1 MKKDM
6 AKKIPYGL
14 TDYVRV
20 LTENYYYVDKT
31 RYIDDLEKTAAFL
44 FLIRPRRFGK
54 SLLVSTLE
62 AYFSGK
68 KELFEGLAMRYAD
81 KFDELFGN
89 QYIGK
94 HPTAEQGKYLV
105 LYFNFSAVR
114 GTGQALEDN
123 FNGYAKI
130 QMEGFADQYAS
141 YFEPGFPKE
150 IRELKTAADQL
161 NFIGKRAAMLGVPIY
176 LLIDEY
182 DNFTNTILSSEGNNV
197 YRALTHDSGFY
208 RGFFNI
214 VKAITT
220 GPDAPVKRMF
230 ITGVSPVTLD
240 DVTSGFNIGTNI
252 TTDEQFNSMVGFS
265 ESELFDMLSYYQ
277 SEEMLA
283 DPIDDIVRMIKP
295 WYDNYC
301 FAKECIG
308 QTMYNS
314 DMVLYFLNNYL
325 QKKRPPSDM
334 LDRNIRTDYSKLRHF
349 IRIDKMQEEGR
360 SVITRLIDTGEV
372 NGNVIKDS
380 FPAENLADPGN
391 FVSLLYYF
399 GLLTYDRVEYGETIM
414 KVPNLAVREQIYS
427 YLVEAMKERE
437 SVVFPFMEL
446 SDRMRRMAYFGE
458 WEAALEFFAK
468 QVDKKAVLRDAI
480 YQETTIKTL
489 MVAYMGLTDY
499 FIIWPEFE
507 AGRGFSDLYL
517 MPNLANY
524 PDMQY
529 SYLIELK
536 FLKRDD
542 TTTKVESLIQEA
554 ETQLRRY
561 ASDEKV
567 LASTGNTRLRLLAA
581 VYRGWQPEALREF
594 E

>member
-54 SLLVSTLE
+54 SLFLSMLYCYYDV
-62 AYFSGK
+62 
-68 KELFEGLAMRYAD
+68 RYAD

-94 HPTAEQGKYLV
+94 HPTGEQGKYLV

-277 SEEMLA
+277 SEGMLA

>member
-1 MKKDM
+1 M

-14 TDYVRV
+14 TDYV
-20 LTENYYYVDKT
+20 LLMTDNYYYVDKT
-31 RYIDDLEKTAAFL
+31 RYIEQLEQTARFL

-54 SLLVSTLE
+54 SLFLNMLNCYYDV
-62 AYFSGK
+62 K
-68 KELFEGLAMRYAD
+68 YAD
-81 KFDELFGN
+81 RFNELFGE

-94 HPTAEQGKYLV
+94 HPTSEQGKYLV

-114 GTGQALEDN
+114 GTGEALEEN
-123 FNGYAKI
+123 FNMYAKI
-130 QMEGFADQYAS
+130 QMEAFADQYAS
-141 YFEPGFPKE
+141 YFEPGFSQG
-150 IRELKTAADQL
+150 IRELKSAASQL
-161 NFIGKRAAMLGVPIY
+161 NYIGKRAGMLGLSIY

-220 GPDAPVKRMF
+220 GPEAPVKRMF

-265 ESELFDMLSYYQ
+265 GSELQEMLSYYE
-277 SEEMLA
+277 SEGMLVNSKEEL
-283 DPIDDIVRMIKP
+283 VRLMKP

-301 FAKECIG
+301 FAWECIG

-325 QKKRPPSDM
+325 LKKRAPSDM

-399 GLLTYDRVEYGETIM
+399 GLLTYDRIEYGETIM
-414 KVPNLAVREQIYS
+414 KVPNLAVREQIYG
-427 YLVEAMKERE
+427 YLVEAMKERD
-437 SVVFPFMEL
+437 SIVFPFMEL

-458 WEAALEFFAK
+458 WEAALGFFAD

-480 YQETTIKTL
+480 YQESTIKTL
-489 MVAYMGLTDY
+489 MLAYMGLTDY

-542 TTTKVESLIQEA
+542 TKTKAESLMQEA
-554 ETQLRRY
+554 ETQLHKY

-567 LASTGNTRLRLLAA
+567 KSSTGNTRLRLLAA
-581 VYRGWQPEALREF
+581 VYRGWQPVAMQEF

>member
-1 MKKDM
+1 M

-14 TDYVRV
+14 TDYLRIV
-20 LTENYYYVDKT
+20 TEDYYYVDKT
-31 RYIDDLEKTAAFL
+31 RYIEDLEKTAAFL

-54 SLLVSTLE
+54 SLFLNMLYCYYDV
-62 AYFSGK
+62 
-68 KELFEGLAMRYAD
+68 RYAD

-94 HPTAEQGKYLV
+94 HPTSEQGKYLV

-114 GTGQALEDN
+114 GTGEALEEN
-123 FNGYAKI
+123 FNMYAKI
-130 QMEGFADQYAS
+130 QMEAFADQYAS
-141 YFEPGFPKE
+141 YFEPGFSQG
-150 IRELKTAADQL
+150 IRELKSAASQL
-161 NFIGKRAAMLGVPIY
+161 NYIGKRAGMLGLSIY

-220 GPDAPVKRMF
+220 GPEAPVKRMF

-252 TTDEQFNSMVGFS
+252 TTDERFNSMVGFS
-265 ESELFDMLSYYQ
+265 ESELQEMLSYYE
-277 SEEMLA
+277 SEGMLVNSKEEL
-283 DPIDDIVRMIKP
+283 VRLMKP

-301 FAKECIG
+301 FAWECIG

-325 QKKRPPSDM
+325 LKKRAPSDM

-391 FVSLLYYF
+391 FVSLLY
-399 GLLTYDRVEYGETIM
+399 
-414 KVPNLAVREQIYS
+414 
-427 YLVEAMKERE
+427 
-437 SVVFPFMEL
+437 
-446 SDRMRRMAYFGE
+446 
-458 WEAALEFFAK
+458 
-468 QVDKKAVLRDAI
+468 
-480 YQETTIKTL
+480 
-489 MVAYMGLTDY
+489 
-499 FIIWPEFE
+499 
-507 AGRGFSDLYL
+507 
-517 MPNLANY
+517 
-524 PDMQY
+524 
-529 SYLIELK
+529 
-536 FLKRDD
+536 
-542 TTTKVESLIQEA
+542 
-554 ETQLRRY
+554 
-561 ASDEKV
+561 
-567 LASTGNTRLRLLAA
+567 
-581 VYRGWQPEALREF
+581 
-594 E
+594 

>member
-1 MKKDM
+1 M

-14 TDYVRV
+14 TDYLRIV
-20 LTENYYYVDKT
+20 TEDYYYVDKT
-31 RYIDDLEKTAAFL
+31 RYIEDLEKTAAFL

-54 SLLVSTLE
+54 SLFLNMLYCYYDV
-62 AYFSGK
+62 
-68 KELFEGLAMRYAD
+68 RYAD

-94 HPTAEQGKYLV
+94 HPTSEQGKYLV

-114 GTGQALEDN
+114 GTGEALEEN
-123 FNGYAKI
+123 FNMYAKI
-130 QMEGFADQYAS
+130 QMEAFADQYAS
-141 YFEPGFPKE
+141 YFEPGFSQG
-150 IRELKTAADQL
+150 IRELKSAASQL
-161 NFIGKRAAMLGVPIY
+161 NYIGKRAGMLGLSIY

-220 GPDAPVKRMF
+220 GPEAPVKRMF

-265 ESELFDMLSYYQ
+265 ESELQEMLSYYE
-277 SEEMLA
+277 SEGMLVNSKEEL
-283 DPIDDIVRMIKP
+283 VRLMKP

-301 FAKECIG
+301 FAWECIG

-325 QKKRPPSDM
+325 LKKRAPSDM

-399 GLLTYDRVEYGETIM
+399 GLLTYDRIEYGETIM
-414 KVPNLAVREQIYS
+414 KVPNLAVREQIYG
-427 YLVEAMKERE
+427 YLVEAMKERD
-437 SVVFPFMEL
+437 SIVFPFMEL

-458 WEAALEFFAK
+458 WEAALGFFAD

-480 YQETTIKTL
+480 YQESTIKTL
-489 MVAYMGLTDY
+489 MLAYMGLTDY

-542 TTTKVESLIQEA
+542 TTTKAESLMQEA
-554 ETQLRRY
+554 ETQLHKY

-567 LASTGNTRLRLLAA
+567 KSSTGNTRLRLLAA
-581 VYRGWQPEALREF
+581 VYRGWQPEVMQEF

>member
-1 MKKDM
+1 M

-14 TDYVRV
+14 TDYLRIV
-20 LTENYYYVDKT
+20 TEDYYYVDKT
-31 RYIDDLEKTAAFL
+31 RYIEDLEKTAAFL

-54 SLLVSTLE
+54 SLFLNMLYCYYDV
-62 AYFSGK
+62 
-68 KELFEGLAMRYAD
+68 RYAD

-94 HPTAEQGKYLV
+94 HPTSEQGKYLV

-114 GTGQALEDN
+114 GTGEALEEN
-123 FNGYAKI
+123 FNMYAKI
-130 QMEGFADQYAS
+130 QMEAFADQYAS
-141 YFEPGFPKE
+141 YFEPGFSQG
-150 IRELKTAADQL
+150 IRELKSAASQL
-161 NFIGKRAAMLGVPIY
+161 NYIGKRAGMLGLSIY

-220 GPDAPVKRMF
+220 GPEAPVKRMF

-252 TTDEQFNSMVGFS
+252 TTKRNFNDMVGFS
-265 ESELFDMLSYYQ
+265 ESELQDMLSYYQ
-277 SEEMLA
+277 KVEMLA
-283 DPIDDIVRMIKP
+283 DPIDEIVRMMKP

-325 QKKRPPSDM
+325 LDGHAPSDM

-372 NGNVIKDS
+372 NGNVIKES

-399 GLLTYDRVEYGETIM
+399 GLLTYDRIEYGETIM
-414 KVPNLAVREQIYS
+414 KVPNLAVREQIYG
-427 YLVEAMKERE
+427 YLVEAMKERD
-437 SVVFPFMEL
+437 SIVFPFMEL

-458 WEAALEFFAK
+458 WEAALGFFAD

-480 YQETTIKTL
+480 YQESTIKTL
-489 MVAYMGLTDY
+489 MLAYMGLTDY

-542 TTTKVESLIQEA
+542 TTTKVESLMQEA
-554 ETQLRRY
+554 ETQLHKY
-561 ASDEKV
+561 ASDERVKS
-567 LASTGNTRLRLLAA
+567 STGNTRLRLLAA
-581 VYRGWQPEALREF
+581 VYRGWQPEAMQEF

>member
-54 SLLVSTLE
+54 SLFLSMLYCYYDV
-62 AYFSGK
+62 
-68 KELFEGLAMRYAD
+68 RYAD

>member
-1 MKKDM
+1 M

-14 TDYVRV
+14 TDYLRIV
-20 LTENYYYVDKT
+20 TEDYYYVDKT
-31 RYIDDLEKTAAFL
+31 RYIEDLEKTAAFL

-54 SLLVSTLE
+54 SLFLNMLYCYYDV
-62 AYFSGK
+62 
-68 KELFEGLAMRYAD
+68 RYAD

-94 HPTAEQGKYLV
+94 HPTSEQGKYLV

-114 GTGQALEDN
+114 GTGEALEEN
-123 FNGYAKI
+123 FNMYAKI
-130 QMEGFADQYAS
+130 QMEAFADQYAS
-141 YFEPGFPKE
+141 YFEPGFSQG
-150 IRELKTAADQL
+150 IRELKSAASQL
-161 NFIGKRAAMLGVPIY
+161 NYIGKRAGMLGLSIY

-220 GPDAPVKRMF
+220 GPEAPVKRMF

-265 ESELFDMLSYYQ
+265 ESELQEMLSYYE
-277 SEEMLA
+277 SEGMLVNSKEEL
-283 DPIDDIVRMIKP
+283 VRLMKP

-301 FAKECIG
+301 FAWECIG

-325 QKKRPPSDM
+325 LDGHAPSDM

-372 NGNVIKDS
+372 NGNVIKES

-399 GLLTYDRVEYGETIM
+399 GLLTYDRIEYGETIM
-414 KVPNLAVREQIYS
+414 KVPNLAVREQIYG
-427 YLVEAMKERE
+427 YLVEAMKERD
-437 SVVFPFMEL
+437 SIVFPFMEL

-458 WEAALEFFAK
+458 WEAALGFFAD

-480 YQETTIKTL
+480 YQESTIKTL
-489 MVAYMGLTDY
+489 MLAYMGLTDY

-542 TTTKVESLIQEA
+542 TTTKVESLMQEA
-554 ETQLRRY
+554 ETQLHKY
-561 ASDEKV
+561 ASDERVKS
-567 LASTGNTRLRLLAA
+567 STGNTRLRLLAA
-581 VYRGWQPEALREF
+581 VYRGWQPVAMQEF

>member
-1 MKKDM
+1 M

-14 TDYVRV
+14 TDYLRIV
-20 LTENYYYVDKT
+20 TEDYYYVDKT
-31 RYIDDLEKTAAFL
+31 RYIEDLEKTAAFL

-54 SLLVSTLE
+54 SLFLNMLYCYYDV
-62 AYFSGK
+62 
-68 KELFEGLAMRYAD
+68 RYAD

-94 HPTAEQGKYLV
+94 HPTSEQGKYLV

-114 GTGQALEDN
+114 GTGEALEEN
-123 FNGYAKI
+123 FNMYAKI
-130 QMEGFADQYAS
+130 QMEAFADQYAS
-141 YFEPGFPKE
+141 YFEPGFSQG
-150 IRELKTAADQL
+150 IRELKSAASQL
-161 NFIGKRAAMLGVPIY
+161 NYIGKRAGMLGLSIY

-220 GPDAPVKRMF
+220 GPEAPVKRMF

-252 TTDEQFNSMVGFS
+252 TTDERFNSMVGFS
-265 ESELFDMLSYYQ
+265 ESELQEMLSYYE
-277 SEEMLA
+277 SEGMLVNSKEEL
-283 DPIDDIVRMIKP
+283 VRLMKP

-301 FAKECIG
+301 FAWECIG

-325 QKKRPPSDM
+325 LKKRAPSDM

-372 NGNVIKDS
+372 NGNVIKES

-399 GLLTYDRVEYGETIM
+399 GLLTYDRIEYGETIM
-414 KVPNLAVREQIYS
+414 KVPNLAVREQIYG
-427 YLVEAMKERE
+427 YLVEAMKERD
-437 SVVFPFMEL
+437 SIVFPFMEL

-458 WEAALEFFAK
+458 WEAALGFFAD
-468 QVDKKAVLRDAI
+468 QVDKKSVLRDEI
-480 YQETTIKTL
+480 YQESTIKTL
-489 MVAYMGLTDY
+489 MLAYMGLTDY

-542 TTTKVESLIQEA
+542 TTTKAESLMQGA
-554 ETQLRRY
+554 ETQLHKY

-567 LASTGNTRLRLLAA
+567 KSSTGNTRLRLLAA
-581 VYRGWQPEALREF
+581 VYRGWQPVAMQEF

>member
-1 MKKDM
+1 
-6 AKKIPYGL
+6 
-14 TDYVRV
+14 
-20 LTENYYYVDKT
+20 
-31 RYIDDLEKTAAFL
+31 
-44 FLIRPRRFGK
+44 
-54 SLLVSTLE
+54 
-62 AYFSGK
+62 
-68 KELFEGLAMRYAD
+68 
-81 KFDELFGN
+81 
-89 QYIGK
+89 YIGK
-94 HPTAEQGKYLV
+94 HPTGEQGKYLV

-114 GTGQALEDN
+114 GLGEDLEKN
-123 FNGYAKI
+123 FNSYAKI

-150 IRELKTAADQL
+150 IRELETAASQL
-161 NFIGKRAAMLGVPIY
+161 NFIGKRAAMSGLSIY

-214 VKAITT
+214 VKSITT
-220 GPDAPVKRMF
+220 GPEAPVKRMF

-252 TTDEQFNSMVGFS
+252 TTNRKFNGMVGFS
-265 ESELFDMLSYYQ
+265 ESELYEMLSYYNA
-277 SEEMLA
+277 EGMLP
-283 DPIDDIVRMIKP
+283 DPIDEITRMMKP

-325 QKKRPPSDM
+325 LDGHVPSDM

-349 IRIDKMQEEGR
+349 IRIDKMQEEGC

-372 NGNVIKDS
+372 NGNAIKSS

-391 FVSLLYYF
+391 FISLLYYF

-414 KVPNLAVREQIYS
+414 KVPNLAVREQIYG

-437 SVVFPFMEL
+437 SVVFPFMEF

-458 WEAALEFFAK
+458 WEAALAFFAE

-524 PDMQY
+524 PDMKY

-542 TTTKVESLIQEA
+542 TTTKVESLIEEA
-554 ETQLRRY
+554 EAQLRKY

-581 VYRGWQPEALREF
+581 VYKGWQPVAMREF

>member
-14 TDYVRV
+14 TDYV
-20 LTENYYYVDKT
+20 LLMTDNYYYVDKT
-31 RYIDDLEKTAAFL
+31 QYISLLEQTARYL

-54 SLLVSTLE
+54 SLFLNMLHCYYDV
-62 AYFSGK
+62 K
-68 KELFEGLAMRYAD
+68 YAD
-81 KFDELFGN
+81 RFDELFGN

-94 HPTAEQGKYLV
+94 HPTGEQGKYLV

-114 GTGQALEDN
+114 GLGEDLEKN
-123 FNGYAKI
+123 FNSYAKI

-150 IRELKTAADQL
+150 IRELETAASQL
-161 NFIGKRAAMLGVPIY
+161 NFIGKRAAMSGLSIY

-214 VKAITT
+214 VKSITT
-220 GPDAPVKRMF
+220 GPEAPVKRMF

-252 TTDEQFNSMVGFS
+252 TTNRKFNGMVGFS
-265 ESELFDMLSYYQ
+265 ESELYEMLSYYNA
-277 SEEMLA
+277 EGMLP
-283 DPIDDIVRMIKP
+283 DPIDEITRMMKP

-325 QKKRPPSDM
+325 LDGHVPSDM

-349 IRIDKMQEEGR
+349 IRIDKMQEEGC

-372 NGNVIKDS
+372 NGNAIKSS

-391 FVSLLYYF
+391 FISLLYYF

-414 KVPNLAVREQIYS
+414 KVPNLAVREQIYG

-437 SVVFPFMEL
+437 SVVFPFMEF

-458 WEAALEFFAK
+458 WEAALAFFAE

-524 PDMQY
+524 PDMKY

-542 TTTKVESLIQEA
+542 TTTKVESLIEEA
-554 ETQLRRY
+554 EAQLRKY

-581 VYRGWQPEALREF
+581 VYKGWQPVAMREF

>member
-1 MKKDM
+1 M

-14 TDYVRV
+14 TDYV
-20 LTENYYYVDKT
+20 LLMTDNYYYVDKT
-31 RYIDDLEKTAAFL
+31 RYIEQLEQTARFL

-54 SLLVSTLE
+54 SLFLNMLNCYYDV
-62 AYFSGK
+62 K
-68 KELFEGLAMRYAD
+68 YAD
-81 KFDELFGN
+81 RFNELFGE

-94 HPTAEQGKYLV
+94 HPTSEQGKYLV

-114 GTGQALEDN
+114 GTGEALEEN
-123 FNGYAKI
+123 FNMYAKI
-130 QMEGFADQYAS
+130 QMEAFADQYAS
-141 YFEPGFPKE
+141 YFEPGFSQG
-150 IRELKTAADQL
+150 IRELKSAASQL
-161 NFIGKRAAMLGVPIY
+161 NYIGKRAGMLGLSIY

-220 GPDAPVKRMF
+220 GPEAPVKRMF

-265 ESELFDMLSYYQ
+265 GSELQEMLSYYE
-277 SEEMLA
+277 SEGMLVNSKEEL
-283 DPIDDIVRMIKP
+283 VRLMKP

-301 FAKECIG
+301 FAWECIG

-325 QKKRPPSDM
+325 LKKRAPSDM

-399 GLLTYDRVEYGETIM
+399 GLLTYDRIEYGETIM
-414 KVPNLAVREQIYS
+414 KVPNLAVREQIYG
-427 YLVEAMKERE
+427 YLVEAMKERD
-437 SVVFPFMEL
+437 SIVFPFMEL

-458 WEAALEFFAK
+458 WEAALGFFAD

-480 YQETTIKTL
+480 YQESAIKTL
-489 MVAYMGLTDY
+489 MLAYMGLTDY

-542 TTTKVESLIQEA
+542 TTTKAESLMQEA
-554 ETQLRRY
+554 ETQLHKY

-567 LASTGNTRLRLLAA
+567 KSSTGNTRLRLLAA
-581 VYRGWQPEALREF
+581 VYRGWQPVAMQEF

>member
-1 MKKDM
+1 M

-14 TDYVRV
+14 TDYVLV
-20 LTENYYYVDKT
+20 MTDNYYYVDKT
-31 RYIDDLEKTAAFL
+31 RYIGLLEQTARFL

-54 SLLVSTLE
+54 SLFLNMLNCYYDV
-62 AYFSGK
+62 K
-68 KELFEGLAMRYAD
+68 YAD
-81 KFDELFGN
+81 RFDELFGN
-89 QYIGK
+89 QYVGK

-105 LYFNFSAVR
+105 LRFNFSMVR
-114 GTGQALEDN
+114 ATDDKLEAA
-123 FNGYAKI
+123 FNQHIRFETDY
-130 QMEGFADQYAS
+130 FAHIYAS
-141 YFEPGFPKE
+141 YFKPDFQSRLSEITDAAGRLEFICLSAKE
-150 IRELKTAADQL
+150 QGLSL
-161 NFIGKRAAMLGVPIY
+161 Y

-182 DNFTNTILSSEGNNV
+182 DNFTNTILSSKGNDV
-197 YRALTHDSGFY
+197 YHSLTHDT
-208 RGFFNI
+208 GFFRSFFNVI
-214 VKAITT
+214 KGVTT
-220 GPDAPVKRMF
+220 GPEAPVKRMF

-252 TTDEQFNSMVGFS
+252 TTDEEFNSMVGFS
-265 ESELFDMLSYYQ
+265 ESELFDMLTYYQ
-277 SEEMLA
+277 SEGMLV
-283 DPIDDIVRMIKP
+283 DSIDDIVSMMKP

-314 DMVLYFLNNYL
+314 DMVLYFLNYYL
-325 QKKRPPSDM
+325 QKKRPPSEM

-360 SVITRLIDTGEV
+360 SVITKLIDTDEV
-372 NGNVIKDS
+372 NGNAIKSS
-380 FPAENLADPGN
+380 FPAETLADPGN
-391 FVSLLYYF
+391 FISLLYYF
-399 GLLTYDRVEYGETIM
+399 GLLTYDRVEYGATIM
-414 KVPNLAVREQIYS
+414 KIPNLAVREQIYS
-427 YLVEAMKERE
+427 YMVETMRERE
-437 SVVFPFMEL
+437 SIAFPSMEL
-446 SDRMRRMAYFGE
+446 SEHMRHMAYFGE
-458 WEAALEFFAK
+458 WEAALGFFAD

-542 TTTKVESLIQEA
+542 TTTKVESLLQDA
-554 ETQLRRY
+554 EKQLRRY

-567 LASTGNTRLRLLAA
+567 KSSAGNTRLRLLAA
-581 VYRGWQPEALREF
+581 VYRGWQPEAMREF

>member
-1 MKKDM
+1 M

-14 TDYVRV
+14 TDYVRI

-31 RYIDDLEKTAAFL
+31 QYIEKLEREASFL

-54 SLLVSTLE
+54 SLFLNMLNCYYDV
-62 AYFSGK
+62 K
-68 KELFEGLAMRYAD
+68 YAD
-81 KFDELFGN
+81 RFDELFGN

-94 HPTAEQGKYLV
+94 HPTSEQGKYLV
-105 LYFNFSAVR
+105 LRFNFSMIRATDDTLNAV
-114 GTGQALEDN
+114 
-123 FNGYAKI
+123 FNQHIRFETDY
-130 QMEGFADQYAS
+130 FASVYAS
-141 YFEPGFPKE
+141 YFKPDFQSKLSEISDAAGRLEFICLAAKE
-150 IRELKTAADQL
+150 QGLS
-161 NFIGKRAAMLGVPIY
+161 IY

-182 DNFTNTILSSEGNNV
+182 DNFTNTILSTKGNDIYN
-197 YRALTHDSGFY
+197 ALTHDSGFF
-208 RGFFNI
+208 RAFFNVI
-214 VKAITT
+214 KGVTT

-252 TTDEQFNSMVGFS
+252 TTNRKFNGMVGFS
-265 ESELFDMLSYYQ
+265 ESELHDILSYY
-277 SEEMLA
+277 ETEGMLA
-283 DPIDDIVRMIKP
+283 DSIDEITRMMKP

-325 QKKRPPSDM
+325 SDGQAPSEM

-360 SVITRLIDTGEV
+360 SVITRLIEKGEI
-372 NGNVIKDS
+372 NGNTIKDS

-391 FVSLLYYF
+391 FISLLYYF

-414 KVPNLAVREQIYS
+414 KVPNLAVREQIYG
-427 YLVEAMKERE
+427 YLVEAMKERD
-437 SVVFPFMEL
+437 SIVFPFMDL
-446 SDRMRRMAYFGE
+446 SDRMRRMGYFGE
-458 WEAALEFFAK
+458 WEAALEFFAN
-468 QVDKKAVLRDAI
+468 QVDKKAVLRDVI
-480 YQETTIKTL
+480 YQESTIKTL

-536 FLKRDD
+536 YLKQDD
-542 TTTKVESLIQEA
+542 STTDVETLLQKA
-554 ETQLRRY
+554 EMQLQRY

-567 LASTGNTRLRLLAA
+567 LSSIGNTRLRLLAA
-581 VYRGWQPEALREF
+581 VYKGWQPVAMREF
-594 E
+594 TYDFDR

>member
-1 MKKDM
+1 M

-14 TDYVRV
+14 TDYV
-20 LTENYYYVDKT
+20 LLMTDDYYYADKT
-31 RYIDDLEKTAAFL
+31 QYIVQLEQTARFL

-54 SLLVSTLE
+54 SLFLNMLNCYYDV
-62 AYFSGK
+62 K
-68 KELFEGLAMRYAD
+68 YAD
-81 KFDELFGN
+81 RFDELFGN

-94 HPTAEQGKYLV
+94 HPTCEQGKYLV

-114 GTGQALEDN
+114 GTGEDLEKN
-123 FNGYAKI
+123 FNIYAKI

-150 IRELKTAADQL
+150 IRELDTAASQL
-161 NFIGKRAAMLGVPIY
+161 SFIGKRAAMQGLSIY

-197 YRALTHDSGFY
+197 YQALTHDSGFY

-214 VKAITT
+214 VKSITT

-252 TTDEQFNSMVGFS
+252 TTDEEFNSMVGFS
-265 ESELFDMLSYYQ
+265 EMELNEMLSYYQ
-277 SEEMLA
+277 SEGMLK
-283 DPIDDIVRMIKP
+283 DSIEDLVCMMKP

-325 QKKRPPSDM
+325 QKKRPPSEM

-349 IRIDKMQEEGR
+349 ISIDKMQEEGR
-360 SVITRLIDTGEV
+360 SVITRLIETGEV

-391 FVSLLYYF
+391 FISLLYYF

-414 KVPNLAVREQIYS
+414 KVPNLAVREQIYG
-427 YLVEAMKERE
+427 YLVEAMKERD
-437 SVVFPFMEL
+437 SIVFPFMDL
-446 SDRMRRMAYFGE
+446 SDRMRRMGYFGE
-458 WEAALEFFAK
+458 WEAALDFFAD
-468 QVDKKAVLRDAI
+468 QVNKKAVLRDMI
-480 YQETTIKTL
+480 YQESTIKTL
-489 MVAYMGLTDY
+489 MVAYMGLVDY

-517 MPNLANY
+517 MPNLTNY

-529 SYLIELK
+529 AYLIELK
-536 FLKRDD
+536 FLKQNDNSTNVD
-542 TTTKVESLIQEA
+542 ALLQNA

-567 LASTGNTRLRLLAA
+567 KSSIGNTRLRLLAA
-581 VYRGWQPEALREF
+581 VYKGWQPVAMREF
-594 E
+594 CDK

>member
-1 MKKDM
+1 M

-14 TDYVRV
+14 TDYFRI
-20 LTENYYYVDKT
+20 LTEDYYYVDKT
-31 RYIDDLEKTAAFL
+31 MYIEKLEKEASFL

-54 SLLVSTLE
+54 SLFLNMLYCYYDVN
-62 AYFSGK
+62 F
-68 KELFEGLAMRYAD
+68 AD
-81 KFDELFGN
+81 HFNELFGN

-94 HPTAEQGKYLV
+94 HPTSEQGQYLV

-114 GTGQALEDN
+114 GIGDDLERN
-123 FNGYAKI
+123 FNSYAKI
-130 QMEGFADQYAS
+130 QMEAFADQYAS
-141 YFEPGFPKE
+141 YFDPGFPKE
-150 IRELKTAADQL
+150 VRELETAASQL
-161 NFIGKRAAMLGVPIY
+161 NYIGKRAAVLGLSIY

-182 DNFTNTILSSEGNNV
+182 DNFTNTVLSSEGNNV
-197 YRALTHDSGFY
+197 YRTLTHNSGFY

-214 VKAITT
+214 VKSITT
-220 GPDAPVKRMF
+220 GPKAPVKRMF

-252 TTDEQFNSMVGFS
+252 TTNRSYNEMVGFS
-265 ESELFDMLSYYQ
+265 ESELIEMLSYYD
-277 SEEMLA
+277 SEGMLK
-283 DPIDDIVRMIKP
+283 DSVEDLVRVMKP

-325 QKKRPPSDM
+325 QDGYAPSDM

-360 SVITRLIDTGEV
+360 SVITKLIDTDEI
-372 NGNVIKDS
+372 NGNAIKSS

-391 FVSLLYYF
+391 FISLLYYF
-399 GLLTYDRVEYGETIM
+399 GLLTYDRVEYGATIM
-414 KVPNLAVREQIYS
+414 KIPNLAVREQIYG
-427 YLVEAMKERE
+427 YLVETMKERE
-437 SVVFPFMEL
+437 SIVFPFMEL
-446 SDRMRRMAYFGE
+446 SECMRHMAYFGE
-458 WEAALEFFAK
+458 WEAALGFFAD
-468 QVDKKAVLRDAI
+468 QVDKKAVLRDVI

-542 TTTKVESLIQEA
+542 TTTKVESLLQDA
-554 ETQLRRY
+554 EKQLRRY

-567 LASTGNTRLRLLAA
+567 KSSAGNTRLRLLAA
-581 VYRGWQPEALREF
+581 VYRGWQPEAMCEF

>member
-1 MKKDM
+1 M

-14 TDYVRV
+14 TDYV
-20 LTENYYYVDKT
+20 LLMTDNYYYVDKT
-31 RYIDDLEKTAAFL
+31 RYIEQLEQTARFL

-54 SLLVSTLE
+54 SLFLNMLNCYYDV
-62 AYFSGK
+62 K
-68 KELFEGLAMRYAD
+68 YAD
-81 KFDELFGN
+81 RFNELFGE

-94 HPTAEQGKYLV
+94 HPTSEQGKYLV

-114 GTGQALEDN
+114 GTGEALEEN
-123 FNGYAKI
+123 FNMYAKI
-130 QMEGFADQYAS
+130 QMEAFADQYAS
-141 YFEPGFPKE
+141 YFEPGFSQG
-150 IRELKTAADQL
+150 IRELKSAASQL
-161 NFIGKRAAMLGVPIY
+161 NYIGKRAGMLGLSIY

-220 GPDAPVKRMF
+220 GPEAPVKRMF

-265 ESELFDMLSYYQ
+265 GSELQEMLSYYE
-277 SEEMLA
+277 SEGMLVNSKEEL
-283 DPIDDIVRMIKP
+283 VRLMKP

-301 FAKECIG
+301 FAWECIG

-325 QKKRPPSDM
+325 LKKRAPSDM

-399 GLLTYDRVEYGETIM
+399 GLLTYDRIEYGETIM
-414 KVPNLAVREQIYS
+414 KVPNLAVREQIYG
-427 YLVEAMKERE
+427 YLVEAMKERD
-437 SVVFPFMEL
+437 SIVFPFMEL

-458 WEAALEFFAK
+458 WEAALGFFAD

-480 YQETTIKTL
+480 YQESTIKTL
-489 MVAYMGLTDY
+489 MLAYMGLTDY

-542 TTTKVESLIQEA
+542 TTTKAESLMQEA
-554 ETQLRRY
+554 ETQLHKY

-567 LASTGNTRLRLLAA
+567 KSSTGNTRLRLLAA
-581 VYRGWQPEALREF
+581 VYRGWQPVAMQEF

>member
-1 MKKDM
+1 M

-14 TDYVRV
+14 TDYLRIV
-20 LTENYYYVDKT
+20 TEDYYYVDKT
-31 RYIDDLEKTAAFL
+31 RYIEDLEKTAAFL

-54 SLLVSTLE
+54 SLFLNMLYCYYDV
-62 AYFSGK
+62 
-68 KELFEGLAMRYAD
+68 RYAD

-94 HPTAEQGKYLV
+94 HPTSEQGKYLV

-114 GTGQALEDN
+114 GTGEALEEN
-123 FNGYAKI
+123 FNMYAKI
-130 QMEGFADQYAS
+130 QMEAFADQYAS
-141 YFEPGFPKE
+141 YFEPGFSQG
-150 IRELKTAADQL
+150 IRELKSAASQL
-161 NFIGKRAAMLGVPIY
+161 NYIGKRAGMLGLSIY

-220 GPDAPVKRMF
+220 GPEAPVKRMF

-240 DVTSGFNIGTNI
+240 DVTSRFNIGTNI

-265 ESELFDMLSYYQ
+265 ESELQEMLSYYE
-277 SEEMLA
+277 SEGMLVNSKEEL
-283 DPIDDIVRMIKP
+283 VRLMKP

-301 FAKECIG
+301 FAWECIG

-325 QKKRPPSDM
+325 LKKRAPSDM

-372 NGNVIKDS
+372 NGNVIKES

-399 GLLTYDRVEYGETIM
+399 GLLTYDRIEYGETIM
-414 KVPNLAVREQIYS
+414 KVPNLAVREQIYG
-427 YLVEAMKERE
+427 YLVEAMKERD
-437 SVVFPFMEL
+437 SIVFPFMEL

-458 WEAALEFFAK
+458 WEAALGFFAD

-480 YQETTIKTL
+480 YQESTIKTL
-489 MVAYMGLTDY
+489 MLAYMGLTDY

-542 TTTKVESLIQEA
+542 TTTKVESLMQEA
-554 ETQLRRY
+554 ETQLHKY

-567 LASTGNTRLRLLAA
+567 KSSTGNTRLRLLAA
-581 VYRGWQPEALREF
+581 VYRGWQPEAMQEF

>member
-14 TDYVRV
+14 TDYV
-20 LTENYYYVDKT
+20 LLMTDNYYYVDKT
-31 RYIDDLEKTAAFL
+31 QYISLLEQTARYL

-54 SLLVSTLE
+54 SLFLNMLHCYYDV
-62 AYFSGK
+62 K
-68 KELFEGLAMRYAD
+68 YAD
-81 KFDELFGN
+81 RFDELFGN
-89 QYIGK
+89 QYIGQ
-94 HPTAEQGKYLV
+94 HPTGEQGKYLV

-114 GTGQALEDN
+114 GLGEDLEKN
-123 FNGYAKI
+123 FNSYAKI

-150 IRELKTAADQL
+150 IRELETAASQL
-161 NFIGKRAAMLGVPIY
+161 NFIGKRAAMSGLSIY

-214 VKAITT
+214 VKSITT
-220 GPDAPVKRMF
+220 GPEAPVKRMF

-252 TTDEQFNSMVGFS
+252 TTNRKFNGMVGFS
-265 ESELFDMLSYYQ
+265 ESELYEMLSYYNA
-277 SEEMLA
+277 EGMLP
-283 DPIDDIVRMIKP
+283 DPIDEVTRMMKP

-325 QKKRPPSDM
+325 LDGHVPSDM

-349 IRIDKMQEEGR
+349 IRIDKMQEEGC

-372 NGNVIKDS
+372 NGNAIKSS

-391 FVSLLYYF
+391 FISLLYYF

-414 KVPNLAVREQIYS
+414 KVPNLAVREQIYG

-437 SVVFPFMEL
+437 SVVFPFMEF

-458 WEAALEFFAK
+458 WEAALAFFAE

-524 PDMQY
+524 PDMKY

-542 TTTKVESLIQEA
+542 TTTKVDSLIEEA
-554 ETQLRRY
+554 ETQLRKY

-567 LASTGNTRLRLLAA
+567 LASSGNTRLRLLAA
-581 VYRGWQPEALREF
+581 VYKGWQPVAMREF

>member
-1 MKKDM
+1 M

-14 TDYVRV
+14 TDYFRI
-20 LTENYYYVDKT
+20 LTEDYYYVDKT
-31 RYIDDLEKTAAFL
+31 MYIEKLEKEVSFL

-54 SLLVSTLE
+54 SLFLNMLYCYYDVN
-62 AYFSGK
+62 F
-68 KELFEGLAMRYAD
+68 AD
-81 KFDELFGN
+81 HFNELFGN

-94 HPTAEQGKYLV
+94 HPTSEQGQYLV

-114 GTGQALEDN
+114 GIGDDLERN
-123 FNGYAKI
+123 FNSYAKI
-130 QMEGFADQYAS
+130 QMEAFADQYAS
-141 YFEPGFPKE
+141 YFDPSFPKE
-150 IRELKTAADQL
+150 IRELETAASQL
-161 NFIGKRAAMLGVPIY
+161 NYIGKRAAVLGLSIY

-182 DNFTNTILSSEGNNV
+182 DNFTNTVLSSEGNNV
-197 YRALTHDSGFY
+197 YRTLTHNSGFY

-214 VKAITT
+214 VKSITT
-220 GPDAPVKRMF
+220 GPKAPVKRMF

-252 TTDEQFNSMVGFS
+252 TTNRSYNEMVGFS
-265 ESELFDMLSYYQ
+265 ESELIEMLSYYE
-277 SEEMLA
+277 SEGMLK
-283 DPIDDIVRMIKP
+283 DSVEDLVRVMKP

-325 QKKRPPSDM
+325 QDGYAPSDM

-360 SVITRLIDTGEV
+360 SVITKLIDTDEI
-372 NGNVIKDS
+372 NGNTIKSS

-391 FVSLLYYF
+391 FISLLYYF
-399 GLLTYDRVEYGETIM
+399 GLLTYDRVEYGATIM
-414 KVPNLAVREQIYS
+414 KIPNLAVREQIYG
-427 YLVEAMKERE
+427 YLVETMKERE
-437 SVVFPFMEL
+437 SIVFPFMEL
-446 SDRMRRMAYFGE
+446 SECMRHMAYFGE
-458 WEAALEFFAK
+458 WEAALGFFAD

-542 TTTKVESLIQEA
+542 TTTKVESLLQDA
-554 ETQLRRY
+554 EKQLRRY

-567 LASTGNTRLRLLAA
+567 KSSAGNTRLRLLAA
-581 VYRGWQPEALREF
+581 VYRGWQPEAMCEF

>member
-14 TDYVRV
+14 TDYV
-20 LTENYYYVDKT
+20 LLMTDNYYYVDKT
-31 RYIDDLEKTAAFL
+31 QYISLLEQTARYL

-54 SLLVSTLE
+54 SLFLNMLHCYYDV
-62 AYFSGK
+62 K
-68 KELFEGLAMRYAD
+68 YAD
-81 KFDELFGN
+81 RFDELFGN

-94 HPTAEQGKYLV
+94 HPTGEQGKYLV

-114 GTGQALEDN
+114 GLGEDLEKN
-123 FNGYAKI
+123 FNSYAKI

-150 IRELKTAADQL
+150 IRELETAASQL
-161 NFIGKRAAMLGVPIY
+161 NFIGKRAAMSGLSIY

-214 VKAITT
+214 VKSITT
-220 GPDAPVKRMF
+220 GPEAPVKRMF

-252 TTDEQFNSMVGFS
+252 TTNRKFNGMVGFS
-265 ESELFDMLSYYQ
+265 ESELYEMLSYYNA
-277 SEEMLA
+277 EGMLP
-283 DPIDDIVRMIKP
+283 DPIDEVTRMMKP

-325 QKKRPPSDM
+325 LDGHVPSDM

-349 IRIDKMQEEGR
+349 IRIDKMQEEGC

-372 NGNVIKDS
+372 NGNAIKSS

-391 FVSLLYYF
+391 FISLLYYF

-414 KVPNLAVREQIYS
+414 KVPNLAVREQIYG

-437 SVVFPFMEL
+437 SVVFPFMEF

-458 WEAALEFFAK
+458 WEAALAFFAE

-524 PDMQY
+524 PDMKY

-542 TTTKVESLIQEA
+542 TTTKVDSLIEEA
-554 ETQLRRY
+554 ETQLRKY

-581 VYRGWQPEALREF
+581 VYKGWQPVAMREF

>member
-1 MKKDM
+1 M

-14 TDYVRV
+14 TDYLRIV
-20 LTENYYYVDKT
+20 TEDYYYVDKT
-31 RYIDDLEKTAAFL
+31 RYIEDLEKTAAFL

-54 SLLVSTLE
+54 SLFLNMLYCYYDV
-62 AYFSGK
+62 
-68 KELFEGLAMRYAD
+68 RYAD

-94 HPTAEQGKYLV
+94 HPTSEQGKYLV

-114 GTGQALEDN
+114 GTGEALEEN
-123 FNGYAKI
+123 FNMYAKI
-130 QMEGFADQYAS
+130 QMEAFADQYAS
-141 YFEPGFPKE
+141 YFEPGFSQG
-150 IRELKTAADQL
+150 IRELKSAASQL
-161 NFIGKRAAMLGVPIY
+161 NYIGKRAGMLGLSIY

-220 GPDAPVKRMF
+220 GPEAPVKRMF

-265 ESELFDMLSYYQ
+265 ESELQEMLSYYE
-277 SEEMLA
+277 SEGMLVNSKEEL
-283 DPIDDIVRMIKP
+283 VRLMKP

-301 FAKECIG
+301 FAWECIG

-325 QKKRPPSDM
+325 LKKSAPSDM

-399 GLLTYDRVEYGETIM
+399 GLLTYDRIEYGETIM
-414 KVPNLAVREQIYS
+414 KVPNLAVREQIYG
-427 YLVEAMKERE
+427 YLVEAMKERD
-437 SVVFPFMEL
+437 SIVFPFMEL

-458 WEAALEFFAK
+458 WEAALGFFAD

-480 YQETTIKTL
+480 YQESTIKTL
-489 MVAYMGLTDY
+489 MLAYMGLTDY

-542 TTTKVESLIQEA
+542 TTTKVESLMQEA
-554 ETQLRRY
+554 ETQLHKY
-561 ASDEKV
+561 ASDERVKS
-567 LASTGNTRLRLLAA
+567 STGNTRLRLLAA
-581 VYRGWQPEALREF
+581 VYRGWQPVAMQEF

>member
-1 MKKDM
+1 M

-54 SLLVSTLE
+54 SLFLSMLYCYYDV
-62 AYFSGK
+62 
-68 KELFEGLAMRYAD
+68 RYAD

>member
-1 MKKDM
+1 M

-14 TDYVRV
+14 TDYV
-20 LTENYYYVDKT
+20 LLMTDNYYYVDKT
-31 RYIDDLEKTAAFL
+31 RYIEQLEQTARFL

-54 SLLVSTLE
+54 SLFLNMLNCYYDV
-62 AYFSGK
+62 K
-68 KELFEGLAMRYAD
+68 YAD
-81 KFDELFGN
+81 RFNELFGE

-94 HPTAEQGKYLV
+94 HPTSEQGKYLV

-114 GTGQALEDN
+114 GTGEALEEN
-123 FNGYAKI
+123 FNMYAKI
-130 QMEGFADQYAS
+130 QMEAFADQYAS
-141 YFEPGFPKE
+141 YFEPGFSQG
-150 IRELKTAADQL
+150 IRELKSAASQL
-161 NFIGKRAAMLGVPIY
+161 NYIGKRAGMLGLSIY

-220 GPDAPVKRMF
+220 GPEAPVKRMF

-265 ESELFDMLSYYQ
+265 GSELQEMLSYYE
-277 SEEMLA
+277 SEGMLVNSKEEL
-283 DPIDDIVRMIKP
+283 VRLMKP

-301 FAKECIG
+301 FAWECIG

-325 QKKRPPSDM
+325 LKKRAPSDM

-399 GLLTYDRVEYGETIM
+399 GLLTYDRIEYGETIM
-414 KVPNLAVREQIYS
+414 KVPNLAVREQIYG
-427 YLVEAMKERE
+427 YLVEAMKERD
-437 SVVFPFMEL
+437 SIVFPFMEL

-458 WEAALEFFAK
+458 WEAALGFFAD

-480 YQETTIKTL
+480 YQESTIKTL
-489 MVAYMGLTDY
+489 MLAYMGLTDY

-542 TTTKVESLIQEA
+542 TTTKVESLMQEA
-554 ETQLRRY
+554 EAQLHKY
-561 ASDEKV
+561 ASDERVKS
-567 LASTGNTRLRLLAA
+567 STGNTRLRLLAA
-581 VYRGWQPEALREF
+581 VYRGWQPVAMQEF

>member
-14 TDYVRV
+14 TDYV
-20 LTENYYYVDKT
+20 LLMTDNYYYVDKT
-31 RYIDDLEKTAAFL
+31 QYIYLLEQTARYL

-54 SLLVSTLE
+54 SLFLNMLHCYYDV
-62 AYFSGK
+62 K
-68 KELFEGLAMRYAD
+68 YAD
-81 KFDELFGN
+81 RFDELFGN

-94 HPTAEQGKYLV
+94 HPTGEQGKYLV
-105 LYFNFSAVR
+105 LYFNFSAVC
-114 GTGQALEDN
+114 GLGEDLEKN
-123 FNGYAKI
+123 FNSYAKI

-150 IRELKTAADQL
+150 IRELETAASQL
-161 NFIGKRAAMLGVPIY
+161 NFIGKRAAMSGLSIY

-214 VKAITT
+214 VKSITT
-220 GPDAPVKRMF
+220 GPEAPVKRMF

-252 TTDEQFNSMVGFS
+252 TTNRKFNGMVGFS
-265 ESELFDMLSYYQ
+265 ESELYEMLSYYNA
-277 SEEMLA
+277 EGMLP
-283 DPIDDIVRMIKP
+283 DPIDEVTRMMKP

-325 QKKRPPSDM
+325 LDGHVPSDM

-349 IRIDKMQEEGR
+349 IRIDKMQEEGC

-372 NGNVIKDS
+372 NGNAIKSS

-391 FVSLLYYF
+391 FISLLYYF

-414 KVPNLAVREQIYS
+414 KVPNLAVREQIYG

-437 SVVFPFMEL
+437 SVVFPFMEF

-458 WEAALEFFAK
+458 WEAALAFFAE

-524 PDMQY
+524 PDMKY

-542 TTTKVESLIQEA
+542 TTTKVESLIEEA
-554 ETQLRRY
+554 ETQLRKY

-581 VYRGWQPEALREF
+581 VYKGWQPVAMREF

>member
-1 MKKDM
+1 M

-14 TDYVRV
+14 TDYLRIV
-20 LTENYYYVDKT
+20 TEDYYYVDKT
-31 RYIDDLEKTAAFL
+31 RYIEDLEKTAAFL

-54 SLLVSTLE
+54 SLFLNMLYCYYDV
-62 AYFSGK
+62 
-68 KELFEGLAMRYAD
+68 RYAD

-94 HPTAEQGKYLV
+94 HPTSEQGKYLV

-114 GTGQALEDN
+114 GTGEALEEN
-123 FNGYAKI
+123 FNMYAKI
-130 QMEGFADQYAS
+130 QMEAFADQYAS
-141 YFEPGFPKE
+141 YFEPGFSQG
-150 IRELKTAADQL
+150 IRELKSAASQL
-161 NFIGKRAAMLGVPIY
+161 NYIGKRAGMLGLSIY

-220 GPDAPVKRMF
+220 GPEAPVKRMF

-265 ESELFDMLSYYQ
+265 ESELQDMLSYYQ
-277 SEEMLA
+277 KEEMLA
-283 DPIDDIVRMIKP
+283 DPIDEIVRMMKP

-325 QKKRPPSDM
+325 LDGHAPSDM

-372 NGNVIKDS
+372 NGNVIKES

-399 GLLTYDRVEYGETIM
+399 GLLTYDRIEYGETIM
-414 KVPNLAVREQIYS
+414 KVPNLAVREQIYG
-427 YLVEAMKERE
+427 YLVEAMKERD
-437 SVVFPFMEL
+437 SIVFPFMEL

-458 WEAALEFFAK
+458 WEAALGFFAD

-480 YQETTIKTL
+480 YQESTIKTL
-489 MVAYMGLTDY
+489 MLAYMGLTDY

-542 TTTKVESLIQEA
+542 TTTKAESLMQEA
-554 ETQLRRY
+554 ETQLHKY

-567 LASTGNTRLRLLAA
+567 KSSTGNTRLRLLAA
-581 VYRGWQPEALREF
+581 VYRGWQPVAMQEF

>member
-1 MKKDM
+1 M

-14 TDYVRV
+14 TDYV
-20 LTENYYYVDKT
+20 LLMTDNYYYVDKT
-31 RYIDDLEKTAAFL
+31 RYIEQLEQTARFL

-54 SLLVSTLE
+54 SLFLNMLNCYYDV
-62 AYFSGK
+62 K
-68 KELFEGLAMRYAD
+68 YAD
-81 KFDELFGN
+81 RFNELFGE

-94 HPTAEQGKYLV
+94 HPTSEQGKYLV

-114 GTGQALEDN
+114 GTGEALEEN
-123 FNGYAKI
+123 FNMYAKI
-130 QMEGFADQYAS
+130 QMEAFADQYAS
-141 YFEPGFPKE
+141 YFEPGFSQG
-150 IRELKTAADQL
+150 IRELKSAASQL
-161 NFIGKRAAMLGVPIY
+161 NYIGKRAGMLGLSIY

-220 GPDAPVKRMF
+220 GPEAPVKRMF

-265 ESELFDMLSYYQ
+265 GSELQEMLSYYE
-277 SEEMLA
+277 SEGMLVNSKEEL
-283 DPIDDIVRMIKP
+283 VRLMKP

-301 FAKECIG
+301 FAWECIG

-325 QKKRPPSDM
+325 LKKRAPSDM

-399 GLLTYDRVEYGETIM
+399 GLLTYDRIEYGETIM
-414 KVPNLAVREQIYS
+414 KVPNLAVREQIYG
-427 YLVEAMKERE
+427 YLVEAMKERD
-437 SVVFPFMEL
+437 SIVFPFMEL

-458 WEAALEFFAK
+458 WEAALGFFAD

-480 YQETTIKTL
+480 YQESTIKTL
-489 MVAYMGLTDY
+489 MLAYMGLTDY

-507 AGRGFSDLYL
+507 AGRGFSDIYL

-542 TTTKVESLIQEA
+542 TTTKAESLMQEA
-554 ETQLRRY
+554 ETQLHKY

-567 LASTGNTRLRLLAA
+567 KSSTGNTRLRLLAA
-581 VYRGWQPEALREF
+581 VYRGWQPVAMQEF

>member
-1 MKKDM
+1 M

-20 LTENYYYVDKT
+20 LTEDYYYVDKT
-31 RYIDDLEKTAAFL
+31 RYIGDLEKTAAFL

-54 SLLVSTLE
+54 SLFLSMLYCYYDV
-62 AYFSGK
+62 
-68 KELFEGLAMRYAD
+68 RYAD

-94 HPTAEQGKYLV
+94 HPTSEQGKYLV

-114 GTGQALEDN
+114 GTGHALEDT
-123 FNGYAKI
+123 FNSYAKI
-130 QMEGFADQYAS
+130 QMEAFADQYAS

-161 NFIGKRAAMLGVPIY
+161 NFIGKRAGMLGLPIY

-252 TTDEQFNSMVGFS
+252 TTNRKFNEMVGFS
-265 ESELFDMLSYYQ
+265 ETELLEMLSYYE
-277 SEEMLA
+277 SEGLLNDSIEDL
-283 DPIDDIVRMIKP
+283 VRVMKP

-325 QKKRPPSDM
+325 LDGYVPSDM

-372 NGNVIKDS
+372 NGNVIKNS

-414 KVPNLAVREQIYS
+414 KIPNLAVREQIYS
-427 YLVEAMKERE
+427 YLVETMKERE

-446 SDRMRRMAYFGE
+446 SDRMR
-458 WEAALEFFAK
+458 
-468 QVDKKAVLRDAI
+468 
-480 YQETTIKTL
+480 
-489 MVAYMGLTDY
+489 
-499 FIIWPEFE
+499 
-507 AGRGFSDLYL
+507 
-517 MPNLANY
+517 
-524 PDMQY
+524 
-529 SYLIELK
+529 
-536 FLKRDD
+536 
-542 TTTKVESLIQEA
+542 
-554 ETQLRRY
+554 
-561 ASDEKV
+561 
-567 LASTGNTRLRLLAA
+567 LLAA
-581 VYRGWQPEALREF
+581 VYRGWQPEALCEF

>member
-14 TDYVRV
+14 TDYV
-20 LTENYYYVDKT
+20 LLMTDNYYYVDKT
-31 RYIDDLEKTAAFL
+31 QYISLLEQTARYL

-54 SLLVSTLE
+54 SLFLNMLHCYYDV
-62 AYFSGK
+62 K
-68 KELFEGLAMRYAD
+68 YAD
-81 KFDELFGN
+81 RFDELFGN

-94 HPTAEQGKYLV
+94 HPTGEQGKYLV

-114 GTGQALEDN
+114 GLGEDLEKN
-123 FNGYAKI
+123 FNSYAKI

-150 IRELKTAADQL
+150 IRELETAASQL
-161 NFIGKRAAMLGVPIY
+161 NFIGKRAAMSGLSIY

-214 VKAITT
+214 VKSITT
-220 GPDAPVKRMF
+220 GPEAPVKRMF

-252 TTDEQFNSMVGFS
+252 TTNRKFNGMVGFS
-265 ESELFDMLSYYQ
+265 ESELYEMLSYYNA
-277 SEEMLA
+277 EGMLP
-283 DPIDDIVRMIKP
+283 DPIDEVTRMMRP

-325 QKKRPPSDM
+325 LDGHVPSDM

-349 IRIDKMQEEGR
+349 IRIDKMQEEGC

-372 NGNVIKDS
+372 NGNAIKSS

-391 FVSLLYYF
+391 FISLLYYF

-414 KVPNLAVREQIYS
+414 KVPNLAVREQIYG

-437 SVVFPFMEL
+437 SVVFPFMEF

-458 WEAALEFFAK
+458 WEAALAFFAE

-524 PDMQY
+524 PDMKY

-542 TTTKVESLIQEA
+542 TTTKVDSLIEEA
-554 ETQLRRY
+554 ETQLRKY

-567 LASTGNTRLRLLAA
+567 LASSGNTRLRLLAA
-581 VYRGWQPEALREF
+581 VYKGWQPVAMREF

>member
-1 MKKDM
+1 M

-14 TDYVRV
+14 TDYV
-20 LTENYYYVDKT
+20 LLMTDNYYYVDKT
-31 RYIDDLEKTAAFL
+31 RYIEQLEQTARFL

-54 SLLVSTLE
+54 SLFLNMLNCYYDV
-62 AYFSGK
+62 K
-68 KELFEGLAMRYAD
+68 YAD
-81 KFDELFGN
+81 RFNELFGE

-94 HPTAEQGKYLV
+94 HPTSEQGKYLV

-114 GTGQALEDN
+114 GTGEALEEN
-123 FNGYAKI
+123 FNMYAKI
-130 QMEGFADQYAS
+130 QMEAFADQYAS
-141 YFEPGFPKE
+141 YFEPGFSQG
-150 IRELKTAADQL
+150 IRELKSAASQL
-161 NFIGKRAAMLGVPIY
+161 NYIGKRAGMLGLSIY

-220 GPDAPVKRMF
+220 GPEAPVKRMF

-252 TTDEQFNSMVGFS
+252 TTKRNFNDMVGFS
-265 ESELFDMLSYYQ
+265 ESELQDMLSYYQ
-277 SEEMLA
+277 KEEMLA
-283 DPIDDIVRMIKP
+283 DPIDEIVRMMKP

-325 QKKRPPSDM
+325 LDGHAPSDM

-399 GLLTYDRVEYGETIM
+399 GLLTYDRIEFGETIM
-414 KVPNLAVREQIYS
+414 KVPNLAVREQIYG
-427 YLVEAMKERE
+427 YLVEAMKERD
-437 SVVFPFMEL
+437 SIVFPFMEL

-458 WEAALEFFAK
+458 WEAALGFFAD

-480 YQETTIKTL
+480 YQESTIKTL
-489 MVAYMGLTDY
+489 MLAYMGLTDY

-536 FLKRDD
+536 FLRRDD
-542 TTTKVESLIQEA
+542 TTTKVESLMQEA
-554 ETQLRRY
+554 ETQLHKY
-561 ASDEKV
+561 AFDEKV
-567 LASTGNTRLRLLAA
+567 KSSTGNTRLRLLAA
-581 VYRGWQPEALREF
+581 VYRGWQPEAMCEF
-594 E
+594 RIK

>member
-1 MKKDM
+1 M

-14 TDYVRV
+14 TDYVLV
-20 LTENYYYVDKT
+20 MTDNYYYVDKT
-31 RYIDDLEKTAAFL
+31 KYIGLLEQTARFL

-54 SLLVSTLE
+54 SLFLNMLSCYYDV
-62 AYFSGK
+62 K
-68 KELFEGLAMRYAD
+68 YAD
-81 KFDELFGN
+81 RFDELFGN

-94 HPTAEQGKYLV
+94 HPTTEQGKYLV
-105 LYFNFSAVR
+105 LRFNFSMIRA
-114 GTGQALEDN
+114 TDDKLEAA
-123 FNGYAKI
+123 FNQHVSLETDY
-130 QMEGFADQYAS
+130 FASIYAS
-141 YFEPGFPKE
+141 YFKPDFQERLRLISDAAGRLEYICLCAKE
-150 IRELKTAADQL
+150 QKLS
-161 NFIGKRAAMLGVPIY
+161 IY

-182 DNFTNTILSSEGNNV
+182 DNFTNTILSAKGNDV
-197 YRALTHDSGFY
+197 YHSLTHDTGFY
-208 RGFFNI
+208 RAFFNV
-214 VKAITT
+214 VKGVTT
-220 GPDAPVKRMF
+220 GAEAPVKRMF

-252 TTDEQFNSMVGFS
+252 TTNRMFNEMVGFS
-265 ESELFDMLSYYQ
+265 KSELNEMLSYYE
-277 SEEMLA
+277 SEGMLN
-283 DPIDDIVRMIKP
+283 DSVEDLVRVMKP

-325 QKKRPPSDM
+325 LDGYAPSDM

-372 NGNVIKDS
+372 NGNAIKSS

-391 FVSLLYYF
+391 FISLLYYF
-399 GLLTYDRVEYGETIM
+399 GLLTYDRVEYGATIM
-414 KVPNLAVREQIYS
+414 KIPNLAVREQIYG
-427 YLVEAMKERE
+427 YMVETMRERE

-446 SDRMRRMAYFGE
+446 SECMRHMAYFGE
-458 WEAALEFFAK
+458 WEAALGFFAD

-507 AGRGFSDLYL
+507 AGRVFSDLYL

-542 TTTKVESLIQEA
+542 TTTKVETLLQDA
-554 ETQLRRY
+554 EKQLRQY

-567 LASTGNTRLRLLAA
+567 KSSTGNTRLRLLGA
-581 VYRGWQPEALREF
+581 VYRGWMPEAMREF

>member
-1 MKKDM
+1 M

-14 TDYVRV
+14 TDYLRIV
-20 LTENYYYVDKT
+20 TEDYYYVDKT
-31 RYIDDLEKTAAFL
+31 RYIEDLEKTAAFL

-54 SLLVSTLE
+54 SLFLNMLYCYYDV
-62 AYFSGK
+62 
-68 KELFEGLAMRYAD
+68 RYAD

-94 HPTAEQGKYLV
+94 HPTSEQGKYLV

-114 GTGQALEDN
+114 GTGEALEEN
-123 FNGYAKI
+123 FNMYAKI
-130 QMEGFADQYAS
+130 QMEAFADQYAS
-141 YFEPGFPKE
+141 YFEPGFSQG
-150 IRELKTAADQL
+150 IRELKSAASQL
-161 NFIGKRAAMLGVPIY
+161 NYIGKRAGMLGLSIY

-208 RGFFNI
+208 HGFFNI

-220 GPDAPVKRMF
+220 GPEAPVKRMF

-252 TTDEQFNSMVGFS
+252 TTDERFNSMVGFS
-265 ESELFDMLSYYQ
+265 ESELQEILSYYE
-277 SEEMLA
+277 SEGMLVNSKEEL
-283 DPIDDIVRMIKP
+283 VRLMKP

-301 FAKECIG
+301 FAWECIG

-325 QKKRPPSDM
+325 LKKRAPSDM

-372 NGNVIKDS
+372 NGNVIKES
-380 FPAENLADPGN
+380 FPSENLADPGN

-399 GLLTYDRVEYGETIM
+399 GLLTYDRIEYGETIM
-414 KVPNLAVREQIYS
+414 KVPNLAVREQIYG
-427 YLVEAMKERE
+427 YLVEAMKERD
-437 SVVFPFMEL
+437 SIVFPFMEL

-458 WEAALEFFAK
+458 WEAALGFFAD

-480 YQETTIKTL
+480 YQESTIKTL
-489 MVAYMGLTDY
+489 MLAYMGLTDY

-542 TTTKVESLIQEA
+542 TTTKAESLMQEA
-554 ETQLRRY
+554 ETQLHKY

-567 LASTGNTRLRLLAA
+567 KSSTGNTRLRLLAA
-581 VYRGWQPEALREF
+581 VYRGWQPVAMQEF

>member
-1 MKKDM
+1 M

-14 TDYVRV
+14 TDYLRIV
-20 LTENYYYVDKT
+20 TEDYYYVDKT
-31 RYIDDLEKTAAFL
+31 RYIEDLEKTAAFL

-54 SLLVSTLE
+54 SLFLNMLYCYYDV
-62 AYFSGK
+62 
-68 KELFEGLAMRYAD
+68 RYAD

-94 HPTAEQGKYLV
+94 HPTSEQGKYLV

-114 GTGQALEDN
+114 GTGEALEEN
-123 FNGYAKI
+123 FNMYAKI
-130 QMEGFADQYAS
+130 QMEAFADQYAS
-141 YFEPGFPKE
+141 YFEPGFSQG
-150 IRELKTAADQL
+150 IRELKSAASQL
-161 NFIGKRAAMLGVPIY
+161 NYIGKRAGMLGLSIY

-220 GPDAPVKRMF
+220 GPEAPVKRMF

-252 TTDEQFNSMVGFS
+252 TTKRNFNDMVGFS
-265 ESELFDMLSYYQ
+265 ESELQDMLSYYQ
-277 SEEMLA
+277 KEEMLA
-283 DPIDDIVRMIKP
+283 DPIDEIVRMMKP

-325 QKKRPPSDM
+325 LDGHAPSDM

-399 GLLTYDRVEYGETIM
+399 GLLTYDRIEYGETIM
-414 KVPNLAVREQIYS
+414 KVPNLAVREQIYG
-427 YLVEAMKERE
+427 YLVEAMKERD
-437 SVVFPFMEL
+437 SIVFPFMEL

-458 WEAALEFFAK
+458 WEAALGFFAD

-480 YQETTIKTL
+480 YQESTIKTL
-489 MVAYMGLTDY
+489 MLAYMGLTDY

-542 TTTKVESLIQEA
+542 TTTKVESLMQEA
-554 ETQLRRY
+554 EAQLHKY
-561 ASDEKV
+561 ASDERVKS
-567 LASTGNTRLRLLAA
+567 STGNTRLRLLAA
-581 VYRGWQPEALREF
+581 VYRGWQPEAMCEF
-594 E
+594 KKN

>member
-1 MKKDM
+1 M

-14 TDYVRV
+14 TDYLRIV
-20 LTENYYYVDKT
+20 TEDYYYVDKT
-31 RYIDDLEKTAAFL
+31 RYIEDLEKTAAFL

-54 SLLVSTLE
+54 SLFLNMLYCYYDV
-62 AYFSGK
+62 
-68 KELFEGLAMRYAD
+68 RYAD

-94 HPTAEQGKYLV
+94 HPTSEQGKYLV

-114 GTGQALEDN
+114 GTGEALEEN
-123 FNGYAKI
+123 FNMYAKI
-130 QMEGFADQYAS
+130 QMEAFADQYAS
-141 YFEPGFPKE
+141 YFEPGFSQG
-150 IRELKTAADQL
+150 IRELKSAASQL
-161 NFIGKRAAMLGVPIY
+161 NYIGKRAGMLGLSIY

-220 GPDAPVKRMF
+220 GPEAPVKRMF

-265 ESELFDMLSYYQ
+265 ESELQEMLSYYE
-277 SEEMLA
+277 SEGMLVNSKEEL
-283 DPIDDIVRMIKP
+283 VRLMKP

-301 FAKECIG
+301 FAWECIG

-325 QKKRPPSDM
+325 LKKRAPSDM

-372 NGNVIKDS
+372 NGNVIKES

-399 GLLTYDRVEYGETIM
+399 GLLTYDRIEYGETIM
-414 KVPNLAVREQIYS
+414 KVPNLAVREQIYG
-427 YLVEAMKERE
+427 YLVEAMKERD
-437 SVVFPFMEL
+437 SIVFPFMEL

-458 WEAALEFFAK
+458 WEAALGFFAD

-480 YQETTIKTL
+480 YQESTIKTL
-489 MVAYMGLTDY
+489 MLAYMGLTDY

-542 TTTKVESLIQEA
+542 TTTKVESLMQEA
-554 ETQLRRY
+554 ETQLHKY
-561 ASDEKV
+561 ASDERVKS
-567 LASTGNTRLRLLAA
+567 STGNTRLRLLAA
-581 VYRGWQPEALREF
+581 VYRGWQPVAMQEF

>member
-1 MKKDM
+1 M

-14 TDYVRV
+14 TDYV
-20 LTENYYYVDKT
+20 LLMTDNYYYVDKT
-31 RYIDDLEKTAAFL
+31 RYIEQLEQTARFL

-54 SLLVSTLE
+54 SLFLNMLNCYYDV
-62 AYFSGK
+62 K
-68 KELFEGLAMRYAD
+68 YAD
-81 KFDELFGN
+81 RFNELFGE

-94 HPTAEQGKYLV
+94 HPTSEQGKYLV

-114 GTGQALEDN
+114 GTGEALEEN
-123 FNGYAKI
+123 FNMYAKI
-130 QMEGFADQYAS
+130 QMEAFADQYAS
-141 YFEPGFPKE
+141 YFEPGFSQG
-150 IRELKTAADQL
+150 IRELKSAASQL
-161 NFIGKRAAMLGVPIY
+161 NYIGKRAGMLGLSIY

-220 GPDAPVKRMF
+220 GPEAPVKRMF

-265 ESELFDMLSYYQ
+265 GSELQEMLSYYE
-277 SEEMLA
+277 SEGMLVNSKEEL
-283 DPIDDIVRMIKP
+283 VRLMKP

-301 FAKECIG
+301 FAWECIG

-325 QKKRPPSDM
+325 LKKRAPSDM

-399 GLLTYDRVEYGETIM
+399 GLLTYDQIEYGETIM
-414 KVPNLAVREQIYS
+414 KVPNLAVREKIYG
-427 YLVEAMKERE
+427 YLVEAMKERD
-437 SVVFPFMEL
+437 SIVFPFMEL

-458 WEAALEFFAK
+458 WEAALGFFAD

-480 YQETTIKTL
+480 YQESTIKTL
-489 MVAYMGLTDY
+489 MLAYMGLTDY

-542 TTTKVESLIQEA
+542 TTTKAESLMQEA
-554 ETQLRRY
+554 ETQLHKY

-567 LASTGNTRLRLLAA
+567 KSSTGNTRLRLLAA
-581 VYRGWQPEALREF
+581 VYRGWQPVAMQEF

>member
-1 MKKDM
+1 M

-14 TDYVRV
+14 TDYV
-20 LTENYYYVDKT
+20 LLMTDNYYYVDKT
-31 RYIDDLEKTAAFL
+31 RYIEQLEQTARFL
-44 FLIRPRRFGK
+44 FLSRPLRFGK
-54 SLLVSTLE
+54 SLFLNMLNCYYDV
-62 AYFSGK
+62 K
-68 KELFEGLAMRYAD
+68 YAD
-81 KFDELFGN
+81 RFNELFGE

-94 HPTAEQGKYLV
+94 HPTSEQGKYLV

-114 GTGQALEDN
+114 GTGEALEEN
-123 FNGYAKI
+123 FNMYAKI
-130 QMEGFADQYAS
+130 QMEAFADQYAS
-141 YFEPGFPKE
+141 YFEPGFSQG
-150 IRELKTAADQL
+150 IRELKSAASQL
-161 NFIGKRAAMLGVPIY
+161 NYIGKRAGMLGLSIY

-220 GPDAPVKRMF
+220 GPEAPVKRMF

-265 ESELFDMLSYYQ
+265 GSELQEMLSYYE
-277 SEEMLA
+277 SEGMLVNSKEEL
-283 DPIDDIVRMIKP
+283 VRLMKP

-301 FAKECIG
+301 FAWECIG

-325 QKKRPPSDM
+325 LKKRAPSDM

-399 GLLTYDRVEYGETIM
+399 GLLTYDRIEYGETIM
-414 KVPNLAVREQIYS
+414 KVPNLAVREQIYG
-427 YLVEAMKERE
+427 YLVEAMKERD
-437 SVVFPFMEL
+437 SIVFPFMEL

-458 WEAALEFFAK
+458 WEAALGFFAD

-480 YQETTIKTL
+480 YQESTIKTL
-489 MVAYMGLTDY
+489 MLAYMGLTDY

-542 TTTKVESLIQEA
+542 TTTKAESLMQEA
-554 ETQLRRY
+554 ETQLHKY

-567 LASTGNTRLRLLAA
+567 KSSTGNTRLRLLAA
-581 VYRGWQPEALREF
+581 VYRGWQPVAMQEF